1 MFYARRLSRG
11 LVMLA
16 GGTMTMSLAAPAHAE
31 QFTFFDFV
39 YEATTA
45 NTHDAHFDV
54 RSTAEHMLTQ
64 PDSWTAPIDY
74 TAGTVYIYQEVMT
87 KPSMMETQLDICFLT
102 GGYGCLNTNHY
113 FTTGTYLTVNA
124 VKDFWNFGMI
134 KWSGKIPLVQLI
146 IKDKNNKNG
155 GAPVSAFM
163 PSKMRIAM
171 TFVTKGDAYKPLP
184 NMMTP
189 MNVDGGATT
198 TPPAADAAA
207 PVGNADAG
215 AEPPEPDA
223 ASVTPPTSRPD
234 AGATTT
240 PPATRADAAPSTTP
254 PTTKPEPEPEE
265 TPPPRPASGGCTV
278 TGGAT
283 SGFALLAA
291 ALAIAALRRR
301 RAR

>member
-1 MFYARRLSRG
+1 MFNARRLPRG

-16 GGTMTMSLAAPAHAE
+16 GGTMVMSLAGSARAE

-64 PDSWTAPIDY
+64 PNSWTAPIDY

-171 TFVTKGDAYKPLP
+171 TFVTKGDTYKPLP

-189 MNVDGGATT
+189 MGGDGGASVP
-198 TPPAADAAA
+198 PPAGDAGA
-207 PVGNADAG
+207 PSGNADAG
-215 AEPPEPDA
+215 DDPRAPDA
-223 ASVTPPTSRPD
+223 AGAPVTAD
-234 AGATTT
+234 AAPTTT
-240 PPATRADAAPSTTP
+240 PKPTRADAAAMTTP
-254 PTTKPEPEPEE
+254 PRPDPEPEE
-265 TPPPRPASGGCTV
+265 TPPAASRASGGCAFAGTP
-278 TGGAT
+278 AP
-283 SGFALLAA
+283 GFALLGVG
-291 ALAIAALRRR
+291 LAIAALRRR
-301 RAR
+301 RRS